1 MNTSDREAMLG
12 RRLERVRRRLADD
25 FPHSPDWAAAMA
37 ELEEVEAALACV
49 RDSVRESV
57 GESVRRQ
64 PALRV
69 SRTPMSPSPEA

>member
-57 GESVRRQ
+57 RRQ